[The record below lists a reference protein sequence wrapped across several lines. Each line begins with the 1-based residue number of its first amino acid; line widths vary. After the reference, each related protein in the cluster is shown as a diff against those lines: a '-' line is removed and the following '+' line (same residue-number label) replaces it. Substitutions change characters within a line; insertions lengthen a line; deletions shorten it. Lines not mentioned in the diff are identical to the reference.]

1 MPPGCCSSRFST
13 MPRQRRQSSPWG
25 ILTWPAISPKLRI
38 TCARFPMRP
47 SQKWPQSKL
56 SSERFQFAATCR
68 LRFQT
73 LPSAAPALNAR
84 PKSPMEV
91 LRMRT
96 INLHV
101 VSTFALGFAILAAL
115 LLPACSIN
123 VKKEQNGED
132 KQVDINTPVGGI
144 HVSKGANVADV
155 GLAVYPGARL
165 KQEDSNGSDKSANVN
180 ISSFGFGLKVVALEY
195 QSDDS
200 PGKLV
205 AYYRDELK
213 KYGKVLECHTSH
225 LDVNPDIKGSDHG
238 SHELTCE
245 GASGSN
251 IELKVGTKENQHIV
265 AVEPD
270 GKGSSFSLV
279 YVRTH
284 GKDADI

>member
-1 MPPGCCSSRFST
+1 
-13 MPRQRRQSSPWG
+13 
-25 ILTWPAISPKLRI
+25 
-38 TCARFPMRP
+38 MR
-47 SQKWPQSKL
+47 KNN
-56 SSERFQFAATCR
+56 FQ
-68 LRFQT
+68 L
-73 LPSAAPALNAR
+73 
-84 PKSPMEV
+84 
-91 LRMRT
+91 
-96 INLHV
+96 
-101 VSTFALGFAILAAL
+101 VSTLALGFAMVAAL

-132 KQVDINTPVGGI
+132 KQVDIDTPVGGI

-155 GLAVYPGARL
+155 GLAVYPNARL
-165 KQEDSNGSDKSANVN
+165 KQDDSDGDDKSANVN
-180 ISSFGFGLKVVALEY
+180 ISSFGFGLKVVALQYE
-195 QSDDS
+195 SDDS
-200 PGKLV
+200 PAKLI
-205 AYYRDELK
+205 AYYRDQLK

-245 GASGSN
+245 GSGGSN
-251 IELKVGTKENQHIV
+251 VELKVGTKENQHIV

>member
-1 MPPGCCSSRFST
+1 
-13 MPRQRRQSSPWG
+13 
-25 ILTWPAISPKLRI
+25 
-38 TCARFPMRP
+38 
-47 SQKWPQSKL
+47 
-56 SSERFQFAATCR
+56 
-68 LRFQT
+68 
-73 LPSAAPALNAR
+73 
-84 PKSPMEV
+84 
-91 LRMRT
+91 MRT

-101 VSTFALGFAILAAL
+101 VSKFALGFAILAAL

-245 GASGSN
+245 GSSGSN